1 MKSKK
6 IKTRKKLQINLYV
19 IIFGLIL
26 LGYAFVMLFPIAWGI
41 MNSFKHILEFSVN
54 PEGFPDFSLYKEFP
68 LNEDYDNILGN
79 YIVMFKSMRYKR
91 IVSYYTG
98 VFSQRLETHTVAYEG
113 NGTLLIFFA
122 NSLII
127 GFAYSVI
134 PAIVS
139 CLAAYVCSQY
149 KFKFSIIVYT
159 AVLFVMATP
168 IVGNTAASVNLMRR
182 LNLYDSIFGLFIKC
196 AGFYSMYF
204 LVFYAYFEGM
214 GQTYYEAAE
223 IDGASQIRIM
233 FSIAV
238 PLSKT
243 TIFSVIMVLFMASWN
258 DYNTSLLMMPSYP
271 TIAYG
276 VFDNIVQNTQFNYVP
291 YQLAAL
297 MLLALPSLTVFIVLK
312 SKLMGNLS
320 IGGVKE

>member
-1 MKSKK
+1 MK
-6 IKTRKKLQINLYV
+6 IKATRKKRKLILNPFV
-19 IIFGLIL
+19 IILGLVL
-26 LGYAFVMLFPIAWGI
+26 LVYAFLMLFPIGWGI
-41 MNSFKHILEFSVN
+41 VNSLKHILEFGVN
-54 PEGFPDFSLYKEFP
+54 PDGWPDFSLFKKYP
-68 LNEDYDNILGN
+68 LSEDYDNIFGN
-79 YIVMFKSMRYKR
+79 YIVMFKNMKYKR
-91 IVSYYTG
+91 VVSYYSG
-98 VFSQRLETHTVAYEG
+98 IFSPKLVTHSIQYDG
-113 NGTLLIFFA
+113 PGTLFVFLI

-134 PAIVS
+134 PAMVS

-168 IVGNTAASVNLMRR
+168 IVGNTAASINLLRR
-182 LNLYDSIFGLFIKC
+182 LNLYDNVFGLFIKC

-204 LVFYAYFEGM
+204 LVFYAFFDNM

-223 IDGASQIRIM
+223 IDGASQLRIM
-233 FSIAV
+233 CSIAI

-271 TIAYG
+271 TLAYG
-276 VFDNIVQNTQFNYVP
+276 VFDNIVQNTQFAYVP

-297 MLLALPSLTVFIVLK
+297 MLLALPSLTIFLVLK

-320 IGGVKE
+320 LGGVKE